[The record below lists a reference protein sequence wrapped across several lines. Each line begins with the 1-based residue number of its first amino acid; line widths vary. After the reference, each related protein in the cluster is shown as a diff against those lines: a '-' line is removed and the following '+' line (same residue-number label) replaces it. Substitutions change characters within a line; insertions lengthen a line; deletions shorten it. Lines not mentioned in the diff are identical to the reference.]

1 MVAPGRSGPRAR
13 HARGGPAR
21 RWPAAGGTALGIGPG
36 SVTAGVYR
44 RIGLPS
50 VRRARRV
57 ERSEDLDRER
67 GGGHGGSEAPVR
79 TVLEEVQVQHA

>member
-1 MVAPGRSGPRAR
+1 MVAPGRSGPRAP
-13 HARGGPAR
+13 HARGEATGGRAAR
-21 RWPAAGGTALGIGPG
+21 ANRSG

-44 RIGLPS
+44 RIGLRS